1 MHSSIISFGWLSL
14 EIGLYSFTY
23 YRYIRGELEMMQS
36 FLMAADAQKN
46 DNTVVRTWIRQ
57 VKDLA
62 YQIEDC
68 LVEFSIHLENR
79 NLCYRLWTWNTRL
92 RIASNIRDIKAKVQ
106 EVSKRNMRYNLIKP
120 HNVSSDITSRYVD
133 LTTQMAALVVEEA
146 ELVGQSEPKDELIK
160 LIVENDIESRNIIIM
175 ENEIESRSI
184 TELENNIKHKK
195 VIWIVGM
202 GGLGKTTLTK
212 KVFDDKKIRA
222 HFKYTAWV
230 TVSQTFNLRNI
241 LINILIQ
248 ISGEKY
254 QEQDLI
260 KKNEDDLLSYVRSEL
275 RGKKSLVVLDDL
287 WSIQAW
293 GTIENVFSDGGDSCV
308 VITTRNKNVAK
319 HCSWKVQR
327 IYDLKPLSDED
338 ALVLLLRKINKNSDF
353 LNLDKNK
360 KLKEVINKIIKKC
373 EGLPLALVTIG
384 GLLAS
389 RFEEDWEK
397 VLVCLGSELETNP
410 SAVPVKRILDLSY
423 NDLPYHLKPCLL
435 YLSIFPEDFE
445 IKRGTLVRR
454 WMAEGYVRGRRDMTP
469 EEVGKE
475 YFYELINRNLILPSK
490 VGDDGRIKR
499 CKVHDIMRE
508 LIVAKSI
515 DENLIF
521 IAGDSHN
528 KEENMNFRHLIVPS
542 DSKEVRGI
550 NQPNVRSVSIF
561 DGPIPEL
568 LFSPYSKSKLLRVL
582 EMSSSVQYGLY
593 EPTDDDTYTQFI
605 KRMQQFVHL
614 KYISIPKIETG
625 YFWKFPNFRNLQTLE
640 IKYVHSISKINIAK
654 LQQLRHLLCDRL
666 YSEYSLLPTKYTF
679 LNSCTS
685 LIYFDFN
692 LIY

>member
-1 MHSSIISFGWLSL
+1 
-14 EIGLYSFTY
+14 
-23 YRYIRGELEMMQS
+23 MMRS
-36 FLMAADAQKN
+36 FLMAAEGQQS

-62 YQIEDC
+62 YQIEDR
-68 LVEFSIHLENR
+68 LVEFSFYLENR
-79 NLCYRLWTWNTRL
+79 NLYYRLWTWNTR
-92 RIASNIRDIKAKVQ
+92 RQIASDIRDIKAKVQ
-106 EVSKRNMRYNLIKP
+106 EVSQRNLRYNLIKP
-120 HNVSSDITSRYVD
+120 LDVSSDVTSRYID
-133 LTTQMAALVVEEA
+133 LTIQMAALVVEEA
-146 ELVGQSEPKDELIK
+146 ELVGQSGPKDKLIK

-212 KVFDDKKIRA
+212 KVFDDQKIRTY
-222 HFKYTAWV
+222 FKYTVWIA
-230 TVSQTFNLRNI
+230 VSQTFDFRNI
-241 LINILIQ
+241 LINIANQ
-248 ISGEKY
+248 ISENKD
-254 QEQDLI
+254 QQQQQQQDLI
-260 KKNEDDLLSYVRSEL
+260 KKGDGELLTYVRSQL
-275 RGKKSLVVLDDL
+275 REKKYLIVLDDL

-293 GTIENVFSDGGDSCV
+293 ETIEKIFSDGGDSCV
-308 VITTRNKNVAK
+308 VITTRKKDVAE
-319 HCSWKVQR
+319 HCSWKVKH
-327 IYDLKPLSDED
+327 IYALEPLTDKD
-338 ALVLLLRKINKNSDF
+338 ALVLLLRKINKSSDF
-353 LNLDKNK
+353 LDQDKNK
-360 KLKEVINKIIKKC
+360 NLKDVINKIIKKC

-397 VLVCLGSELETNP
+397 VLVCLGSELEMNP
-410 SAVPVKRILDLSY
+410 SAERVKRILDLSY
-423 NDLPYHLKPCLL
+423 TDLPYHLKPCLL

-469 EEVGKE
+469 EEVGKG
-475 YFYELINRNLILPSK
+475 YFYELINRNLILPSG

-528 KEENMNFRHLIVPS
+528 KEGNINFRHLVVPS